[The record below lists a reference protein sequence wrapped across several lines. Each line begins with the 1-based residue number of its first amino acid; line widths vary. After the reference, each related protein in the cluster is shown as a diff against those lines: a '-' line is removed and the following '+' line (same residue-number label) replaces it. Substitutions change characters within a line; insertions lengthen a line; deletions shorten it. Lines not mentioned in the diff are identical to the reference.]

1 MEDFY
6 IMDPDPNSFTL
17 FAQAGVNLDVGMLIA
32 MIALLI
38 CSAFFS
44 SVETA
49 FTSFNKIRLKN
60 LAQNGNKK
68 AELVMKLEE
77 KYDKL
82 ITTLLIGNNIVN
94 IGLSSIATLFFINII
109 QNNDL
114 AATVSTIVTTVVVLI
129 FGEISPKVIARQNAD
144 KYVMFISRFVKIIMV
159 VFTPFSIIFGGW
171 SKLLNKVFHSKEQ
184 TSFTEDELI
193 TIVDEAEEGG
203 VIETEEGDLI
213 RSAIEF
219 NDVCAG
225 DILTPRVEMCAISK
239 DASIEEIAK
248 TFIENA
254 YSRLPVYNED
264 IDDIIGIL
272 HEKDFFIAYHNNNK
286 TITKYIQ
293 KPVHVSEHIKI
304 FDLLQL
310 FKAKKCHM
318 AIVVDEFGGTMG
330 IVTMEDIIEELIG
343 DVWDE
348 HDEVVNDDYKELPDG
363 SYIIKATSELDKFF
377 EKFNIEVSD
386 DDDLP
391 QTVNGFVMKELESF
405 PQVGDSFEYM
415 GLKIEIKKLSAKRI
429 EEIHVTKIEN
439 EEKTAE

>member
-1 MEDFY
+1 
-6 IMDPDPNSFTL
+6 MDPDPNSFTL

-286 TITKYIQ
+286 TITKYLQ